1 MSGSVITD
9 PVYDD
14 ANEGSLQGVISQALQ
29 QQSMNLEVMLPAT
42 VIAYDRVTNFASVQ
56 PAINMVASGG
66 STIPRQPIA
75 SVKVITIGGGG
86 FVLTFPLPAGA
97 KGWIK
102 ACDRD
107 ISLYLQT
114 GGQTHP
120 PSKRFHSF
128 SDGVFIPDFSSF
140 TIAGEDTEHA
150 TLQNQAGTI
159 RIALWADRIK
169 LTSPRFDVDSAD
181 INFTSSPHIGPL
193 PP

>member
-1 MSGSVITD
+1 MSGSVLTD
-9 PVYDD
+9 PYYDPS
-14 ANEGSLQGVISQALQ
+14 NEGSLQGIFAEALNQ
-29 QQSMNLEVMLPAT
+29 HSKDLQVMLPAT
-42 VIAYDRVTNFASVQ
+42 VIAYDRATNFASVQ

-66 STIPRQPIA
+66 AIVPREPIA
-75 SVKVITIGGGG
+75 SIKVITIGGGG

-169 LTSPRFDVDSAD
+169 LTSPRVDVDSAE
-181 INFTSSPHIGPL
+181 INFTSSPHIGTL

>member
-1 MSGSVITD
+1 MSDSVITE

-14 ANEGSLQGVISQALQ
+14 ANEGSLQGVIAQAMQ
-29 QQSMNLEVMLPAT
+29 QFSMNLEVMLPAT
-42 VIAYDRVTNFASVQ
+42 VIEYDRVTNFASVQ
-56 PAINMVASGG
+56 PSISMIASGG
-66 STIPRQPIA
+66 TVVPRQPIA
-75 SVKVITIGGGG
+75 SVKVMTFGGGG
-86 FVLTFPLPAGA
+86 FVLSFPLPAGA

-114 GGQTHP
+114 GSQTHP
-120 PSKRFHSF
+120 PTKRFHSF

-150 TLQNQAGTI
+150 TLQKQDGTI

-169 LTSPRFDVDSAD
+169 ITSPRVDVDSAS
-181 INFTSSPHIGPL
+181 INFTSNPHVGPL